1 MPEQE
6 IIKRLD
12 KIESLL
18 TDKLNAEKKAL
29 DELKREAFN
38 WNKIKIKAYLE
49 KDRALTEE
57 AERLKQEICNKYAI
71 SVADLVSIVE
81 GKEAPHDAERQ
92 GILKNDN

>member
-1 MPEQE
+1 MSETELFKE
-6 IIKRLD
+6 IHEIKQ
-12 KIESLL
+12 LL
-18 TDKLNAEKKAL
+18 TAKLDTEKKVM
-29 DELKREAFN
+29 DELRREAFK
-38 WNKIKIKAYLE
+38 WNSIKVRAYLE